1 MRRLTTATIAATFTI
16 AAASFALRAQEP
28 QQGRGTPLVQPAA
41 APATPAP
48 PAKPLVPVAA
58 STLASH
64 PDQYFGERVTMTG
77 AVEQKL
83 NALVFSVDQDKT
95 KSTGKEVLV
104 LAPRMNAPVD
114 ANTYITAI
122 GEAVKFDP
130 DEIAKKS
137 KDFKLDLPPDVVAK
151 YRGKPAILATAVIN
165 QAGVD

>member
-83 NALVFSVDQDKT
+83 NALVFSVDQEQVVRGATSRD
-95 KSTGKEVLV
+95 GG
-104 LAPRMNAPVD
+104 
-114 ANTYITAI
+114 I
-122 GEAVKFDP
+122 GGAGGRRTLSRVGRQRHGR
-130 DEIAKKS
+130 
-137 KDFKLDLPPDVVAK
+137 
-151 YRGKPAILATAVIN
+151 RGKGLTTRCGNRTGGP
-165 QAGVD
+165 